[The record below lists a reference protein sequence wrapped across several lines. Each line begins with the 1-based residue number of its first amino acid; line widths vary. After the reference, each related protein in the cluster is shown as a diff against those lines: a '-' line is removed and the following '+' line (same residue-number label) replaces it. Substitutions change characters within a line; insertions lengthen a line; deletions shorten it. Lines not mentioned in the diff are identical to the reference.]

1 MTPYTCGGARE
12 SERERER
19 EREIEREGER
29 DQINS
34 KSDNNVR
41 GSIMTYTATCY

>member
-1 MTPYTCGGARE
+1 MAKKR
-12 SERERER
+12 EREQRER